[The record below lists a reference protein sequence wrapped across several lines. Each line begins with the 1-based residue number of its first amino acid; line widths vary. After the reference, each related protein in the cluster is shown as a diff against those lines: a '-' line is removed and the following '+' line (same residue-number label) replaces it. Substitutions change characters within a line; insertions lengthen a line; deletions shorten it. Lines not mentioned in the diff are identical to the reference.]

1 MTGETCWPLPL
12 PLLGSANY
20 RQNTDL
26 ALSSQVYHR
35 QSLPCTNLE
44 YLNWSKKA
52 SVKRGTLCHVQLE
65 EQIRVQEEVTKGA
78 GYELAQLTFKCGDL
92 EAQVAATRQVISP
105 PSLTLFPQ
113 QRQAYE

>member
-1 MTGETCWPLPL
+1 M
-12 PLLGSANY
+12 
-20 RQNTDL
+20 
-26 ALSSQVYHR
+26 
-35 QSLPCTNLE
+35 
-44 YLNWSKKA
+44 
-52 SVKRGTLCHVQLE
+52 QLE